1 MNQNNPFPINPIPE
15 GNPGNVKPP
24 EWWIQEDEDWDEE

>member
-1 MNQNNPFPINPIPE
+1 MQNSPFPINPIPE

-24 EWWIQEDEDWDEE
+24 AWWEPEEEDYDDE